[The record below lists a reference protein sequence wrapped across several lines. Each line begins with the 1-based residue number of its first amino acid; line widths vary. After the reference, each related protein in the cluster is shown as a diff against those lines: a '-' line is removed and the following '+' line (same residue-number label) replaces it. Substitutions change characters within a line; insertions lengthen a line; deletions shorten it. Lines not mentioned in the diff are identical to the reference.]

1 MTPLICDSATPATA
15 IRPASYPADRPGQLL
30 CGFSAYSWPGSAFLP
45 DVGFWPLTRPESSLR
60 PLSLPG
66 TLVSSQQA
74 PNVHTRQQGSS
85 GATVGPGDRY
95 QRHHDFEGRIVEP
108 TPDKGDHLASVEEFT
123 DAEPAPT
130 QAAAGVR
137 SRATRLQL
145 ISEPGLEGEIGGREL
160 TSVRA

>member
-1 MTPLICDSATPATA
+1 
-15 IRPASYPADRPGQLL
+15 
-30 CGFSAYSWPGSAFLP
+30 
-45 DVGFWPLTRPESSLR
+45 
-60 PLSLPG
+60 
-66 TLVSSQQA
+66 
-74 PNVHTRQQGSS
+74 
-85 GATVGPGDRY
+85 VGPGDRY

-145 ISEPGLEGEIGGREL
+145 ISEPGLEGEMGGREL